1 MDGNDPVPP
10 GPPPQQWPQPHP
22 AAPAPQTRR
31 WMPAGHGSS
40 DITRR
45 HYVERAVE
53 VPDYTAALDAYSR
66 SFRGVEADSD
76 ADAGGETPSEMG

>member
-1 MDGNDPVPP
+1 
-10 GPPPQQWPQPHP
+10 
-22 AAPAPQTRR
+22 
-31 WMPAGHGSS
+31 MPAGHGSS